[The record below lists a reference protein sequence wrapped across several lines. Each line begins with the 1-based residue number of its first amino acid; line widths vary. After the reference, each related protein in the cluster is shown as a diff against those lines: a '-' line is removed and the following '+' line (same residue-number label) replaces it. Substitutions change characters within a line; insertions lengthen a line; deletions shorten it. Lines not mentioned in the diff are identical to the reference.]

1 MLRNPAR
8 TQCDHERVP
17 LLVSPARPAG
27 SLQSLTQPRIEVDD
41 RLVLRPWR
49 ESDAK
54 TVQTAF
60 DCPAIQRWHVKR
72 IDSLDEALAWIA
84 GWQTRWGSEKDASW
98 AITDDD
104 QPIGQVGL
112 RAISLFEG
120 SAELSYWVLPAARG
134 NEVAVRAARSLTRWT
149 FDVLGLHRVVLQHS
163 TANAA
168 SCRVA
173 AKLGF
178 PVEGTLRSA
187 LLHADGWHD
196 AHMHARLRTDS
207 GWSA

>member
-1 MLRNPAR
+1 M
-8 TQCDHERVP
+8 
-17 LLVSPARPAG
+17 PAG
-27 SLQSLTQPRIEVDD
+27 ALQSLSQPRIEVDD

-49 ESDAK
+49 ASDAE
-54 TVQTAF
+54 TVRTAF

-72 IDSLDEALAWIA
+72 MDSLDEARAWIA
-84 GWQTRWGSEKDASW
+84 GWAAHWDSEKDASW

-112 RAISLFEG
+112 RAIALFAG
-120 SAELSYWVLPAARG
+120 SAELSYWVLPEARG
-134 NEVAVRAARSLTRWT
+134 KEVAVRAARALTQWG
-149 FDVLGLHRVVLQHS
+149 FDLGLHRVVLQHS
-163 TANAA
+163 TANPA

-178 PVEGTLRSA
+178 PVEGTFRGA

-196 AHMHARLRTDS
+196 AHVHARLRTDS
-207 GWSA
+207 DWPA